1 MPRACRCHR
10 SSNKPGSRPAAAV
23 VAVVRRPHPHR
34 PLRQRPRAESAALGM
49 DISRFFIDRPR
60 FAAVLSIFIFLIG
73 LLAIFQLPISEYPEV
88 APPQVVVRAQFPG
101 ANPRVIS
108 ETVAAPLEEAV
119 NGVEGLLYYES
130 QGTSDGGM
138 TLTVTFKVGT
148 DAEAAETAVQN
159 RVQRALPRLP
169 EIVRQVGVTTEKQAS
184 NLTMVVH
191 LVSPDNSRD
200 ALYLRNYGV
209 LQVRDDLQRV
219 PGMGSVLLFG
229 GGDYAMR
236 VWLDPGKLAAR
247 NLTASDV
254 VGAIREQNTQVA
266 AGVVGAPPSTTGT
279 EFQLSV
285 NAQGRLSTEAQ
296 FADIIVRTDTTS
308 GAMVRLKDVGRVE
321 MSSNSY
327 GLRSLLNNKEA
338 AAIAIFQA
346 PGSNALA
353 LSDGVRARMEALKP
367 NFPDG
372 VDYAIVYDPT
382 RFVQTSIEK
391 VVVTLIEAVL
401 LVVLV
406 VIVFLQTWRASIIP
420 LLAVPVSIVGTFAAL
435 LALGF
440 SINTLTLF
448 GLVLAIGIVVDD
460 AIVVVENVERNIE
473 RGLTPHDATVQ
484 AMREVSGPIVAIALV
499 LCAVFVPLAFVPGL
513 SGQFY
518 KQFAVTIAI
527 STVISAFNSLTLS
540 PALSALLLRPHDAP
554 KDGLTRGMDKLFGGF
569 FRGFNRF
576 FKRSSNAYGRGVG
589 GVLRRKT
596 VSLVVYGL
604 LLALTAFMFIRTP
617 SGFVPAP
624 DKQYLI
630 GIAQLPAGASL
641 DRTDAVIREMSAIA
655 LKVPGIVD
663 AVAFPGLSIAG
674 FSAAPNEGL
683 IFFGLEGFD
692 QRTSADKSKFAIL
705 GQVNGALQSIQGARI
720 FVVPPPAVDGLGA
733 AGGFKVQVQDRGG
746 LGEQALYGSVWGI
759 LGPIYGNPKTSIG
772 TPFSSYDINVP
783 QLLADVDRVRAQQ
796 MGVRLSDIYDTLQI
810 NLGSLYV
817 NDFNRFGKTYQVIV
831 QADAPFRSQA
841 GDITQLKTRNAKG
854 EMVPLAALMTVE
866 PTFGPTRVTRYNGF
880 PSADIN
886 GAPNPGFS
894 SGQAEGEIETLLKSL
909 PRGMSY
915 EWTDL
920 SYQDR
925 LTRDVAIPG
934 LGIKLPTLAAVLTL
948 SVLLVVLVLAAQYE
962 SWTLPLAIILIVPM
976 GVMSALIGVWM
987 SSLPPFMQAGDLN
1000 IFTQVALVVLV
1011 GLACKNAI
1019 LIVEFAKELEEQGK
1033 AMKDAVLEACRLR
1046 LRPILMTSIAFC
1058 AGVIP
1063 LILGSG
1069 AGSEMRRAM
1078 GIAVFSGMLG
1088 VTLFG
1093 IFLTPVFYALVRG
1106 STERRRAKAATL
1118 RAQIDASAHAVEDD
1132 NGNGGAR

>member
-1 MPRACRCHR
+1 
-10 SSNKPGSRPAAAV
+10 
-23 VAVVRRPHPHR
+23 
-34 PLRQRPRAESAALGM
+34 M

-60 FAAVLSIFIFLIG
+60 FAAVLSIFIFMIG
-73 LLAIFQLPISEYPEV
+73 AMSIFKLPVSEYPEV
-88 APPQVVVRAQFPG
+88 APPQVVVRAQYPG

-108 ETVAAPLEEAV
+108 ETVATPLEEQISGIE
-119 NGVEGLLYYES
+119 NLLYFAS
-130 QGTSDGGM
+130 QATADGGM
-138 TLTVTFKVGT
+138 SLTVTFKIGT
-148 DAEAAETAVQN
+148 NPEAAETAVQN
-159 RVQRALPRLP
+159 RINRALPRLP
-169 EIVRQVGVTTEKQAS
+169 EIVRQIGVTTEKQAS

-200 ALYLRNYGV
+200 ALYLRNYGQ
-209 LQVRDDLQRV
+209 LNVRDDLLRL
-219 PGMGSVLLFG
+219 PGMGSVLMFG
-229 GGDYAMR
+229 AGDYAMR
-236 VWLDPGKLAAR
+236 VWLDPTKLAAR
-247 NLTASDV
+247 SLTASDV
-254 VGAIREQNTQVA
+254 VAAIREQNAQVA
-266 AGVVGAPPSTTGT
+266 AGVVGAAPAPKGT
-279 EFQLSV
+279 EFELAI
-285 NAQGRLSTEAQ
+285 NTQGRLVTEAQ
-296 FADIIVRTDTTS
+296 FADIIVRVDTAT
-308 GAMVRLKDVGRVE
+308 GALVRVKDIGRVE
-321 MSSNSY
+321 LSANTY
-327 GLRSLLNNKEA
+327 ALRSLLNNKEA
-338 AAIAIFQA
+338 AAIAVFQA

-353 LSDGVRARMEALKP
+353 LSNSVRASMDKLKP
-367 NFPDG
+367 GFPTG

-484 AMREVSGPIVAIALV
+484 AMREVSGPIIAIALV

-540 PALSALLLRPHDAP
+540 PALAAILLRPHDTNADAP
-554 KDGLTRGMDKLFGGF
+554 KDRVTRVLDSVFGRF
-569 FRGFNRF
+569 FAWFNRV
-576 FKRSSNAYGRGVG
+576 FKRSSASYGRGVS
-589 GVLRRKT
+589 GVLHRKS
-596 VSLVVYGL
+596 VALLVYAVL
-604 LLALTAFMFIRTP
+604 IAATLFLFARTP

-624 DKQYLI
+624 DKQYLV

-641 DRTDAVIREMSAIA
+641 DRTDAVLREMTAIA
-655 LKVPGIVD
+655 LKVPGIID
-663 AVAFPGLSIAG
+663 SVAFPGLSIAG
-674 FSAAPNEGL
+674 FSAAPNEG
-683 IFFGLEGFD
+683 IVFFGLESFD
-692 QRTSADKSKFAIL
+692 KRTGSDKSKFAIL
-705 GQVNGALQSIQGARI
+705 GQVNGAIQKIQGARM

-733 AGGFKVQVQDRGG
+733 AGGFKLQVQDRSGQ
-746 LGEQALYGSVWGI
+746 GEQALYGAVMGT
-759 LGPIYGNPKTSIG
+759 LGQVYGNPKSAVG
-772 TPFSSYDINVP
+772 TPFSTYDINVP
-783 QLLADVDRVRAQQ
+783 QLQANVDRVRAKQ
-796 MGVRLSDIYDTLQI
+796 MGVGLADIYNTLQI

-817 NDFNRFGKTYQVIV
+817 NDFSQFGKTYQVIV
-831 QADAPFRSQA
+831 QADAPFRADAQA
-841 GDITQLKTRNAKG
+841 ITQLKTRNSQG
-854 EMVPLAALMTVE
+854 DMVPLSALMQVE

-886 GAPNPGFS
+886 GAANPGFS
-894 SGQAEGEIETLLKSL
+894 SGQAEDEIEGLLKQL
-909 PRGMSY
+909 PRGMAY

-920 SYQDR
+920 SYQER
-925 LTRDVAIPG
+925 LTRDISIPG
-934 LGIKLPTLAAVLTL
+934 TTLKVPTLAAVLAL

-962 SWTLPLAIILIVPM
+962 SWTLPLAIIMIVPM
-976 GVMSALIGVWM
+976 GVLSALFGVWV
-987 SSLPPFMQAGDLN
+987 SSLPPFMQPGDLN

-1019 LIVEFAKELEEQGK
+1019 LIVEFAKELEAQGR
-1033 AMKDAVLEACRLR
+1033 AVNEAVIEACRLR

-1058 AGVIP
+1058 AGVVP
-1063 LILGSG
+1063 LIVGSG

-1093 IFLTPVFYALVRG
+1093 IFLTPVFYALLRKG
-1106 STERRRAKAATL
+1106 TEKRRAHAAEV
-1118 RAQIDASAHAVEDD
+1118 RAQVDASAHPPTEEA
-1132 NGNGGAR
+1132 AK

>member
-1 MPRACRCHR
+1 
-10 SSNKPGSRPAAAV
+10 
-23 VAVVRRPHPHR
+23 
-34 PLRQRPRAESAALGM
+34 M

-60 FAAVLSIFIFLIG
+60 FAAVLSIFIFMIG
-73 LLAIFQLPISEYPEV
+73 AMSIFKLPVSEYPEV
-88 APPQVVVRAQFPG
+88 APPQIVVRAQYPG

-108 ETVAAPLEEAV
+108 ETVATPLEEQISGIE
-119 NGVEGLLYYES
+119 NLLYFAS
-130 QGTSDGGM
+130 QATADGAM
-138 TLTVTFKVGT
+138 SLTVTFKIGT
-148 DAEAAETAVQN
+148 NPEAAETAVQN
-159 RVQRALPRLP
+159 RINRALPRLP
-169 EIVRQVGVTTEKQAS
+169 DIVRQIGVTTEKQAS

-200 ALYLRNYGV
+200 ALYLRNYGQ
-209 LQVRDDLQRV
+209 LNVRDDLLRL
-219 PGMGSVLLFG
+219 PGMGSVLMFG
-229 GGDYAMR
+229 AGDYAMR
-236 VWLDPGKLAAR
+236 IWLDPSKLAAR
-247 NLTASDV
+247 SLTASDV
-254 VGAIREQNTQVA
+254 VSAIREQNAQVA
-266 AGVVGAPPSTTGT
+266 AGVVGAAPARKGV
-279 EFQLSV
+279 EFELAI
-285 NAQGRLSTEAQ
+285 NTQGRLTTQDQ
-296 FADIIVRTDTTS
+296 FADIIVRADTKT
-308 GAMVRLKDVGRVE
+308 GALVRVKDIGRVE
-321 MSSNSY
+321 LSANTYS
-327 GLRSLLNNKEA
+327 LRSLLNNKEA
-338 AAIAIFQA
+338 AAIAVFQA

-353 LSDGVRARMEALKP
+353 LSNSVRASMEKLKP
-367 NFPDG
+367 NFPPG

-540 PALSALLLRPHDAP
+540 PAMAAILLRPHDAP
-554 KDGLTRGMDKLFGGF
+554 KDRVTRVMDSVFGRF
-569 FRGFNRF
+569 FAWFNRV

-589 GVLRRKT
+589 GVLHRKS
-596 VSLVVYGL
+596 VALLVYAL
-604 LLALTAFMFIRTP
+604 LIAATLFLFARTP

-624 DKQYLI
+624 DKQYLV

-641 DRTDAVIREMSAIA
+641 DRTEAVIREMSAIA

-663 AVAFPGLSIAG
+663 SVAFPGLSIAG
-674 FSAAPNEGL
+674 FSAAPNEG
-683 IFFGLEGFD
+683 IVFFGLESFD
-692 QRTSADKSKFAIL
+692 KRTSPDKSKFAIL
-705 GQVNGALQSIQGARI
+705 GQVNGAIQQIQGARM

-733 AGGFKVQVQDRGG
+733 AGGFKLQVQDRSGQ
-746 LGEQALYGSVWGI
+746 GEQALFGAVWGT
-759 LGPIYGNPKTSIG
+759 LGQVYGNPKSTIG
-772 TPFSSYDINVP
+772 TPFSTYDINVP
-783 QLLADVDRVRAQQ
+783 QLQANVDRTRAKQ
-796 MGVRLSDIYDTLQI
+796 MGVGLADIYNTLQI

-817 NDFNRFGKTYQVIV
+817 NDFSQFGKTYQVIV
-831 QADAPFRSQA
+831 QADAPFRADAQA
-841 GDITQLKTRNAKG
+841 ITQLKTRNVSG
-854 EMVPLAALMTVE
+854 EMVPLSALMQVE

-886 GAPNPGFS
+886 GAAKPGFS
-894 SGQAEGEIETLLKSL
+894 SGQSEGEIEALLKQL
-909 PRGMSY
+909 PRGMAY

-925 LTRDVAIPG
+925 LTRDIAIPG
-934 LGIKLPTLAAVLTL
+934 TDIKVPTLAAVLAL
-948 SVLLVVLVLAAQYE
+948 SVVLVVLVLAAQYE
-962 SWTLPLAIILIVPM
+962 SWTLPLAIIMIVPM
-976 GVMSALIGVWM
+976 GVLSALFGVWI
-987 SSLPPFMQAGDLN
+987 SSLPLFKQPGDLN

-1019 LIVEFAKELEEQGK
+1019 LIVEFAKELEAQGR
-1033 AMKDAVLEACRLR
+1033 AVHDAVIEACRLR

-1058 AGVIP
+1058 AGVVP
-1063 LILGSG
+1063 LIVGSG

-1093 IFLTPVFYALVRG
+1093 IFLTPVFYALLRKG
-1106 STERRRAKAATL
+1106 TEKRRAHAAEV
-1118 RAQIDASAHAVEDD
+1118 RAQVEASAHPPIEPASDQE
-1132 NGNGGAR
+1132 AAK